1 MRCRGVAFS
10 SQILLAGALAAGC
23 VLMTQSPS
31 CASPI
36 AFVSLHGHGHKLRDA
51 ELRGAVPYDLA
62 HAADDVGDV
71 EDPPIVFKDAPRRQQ
86 AALLDQVGQLPGG
99 VLLADD

>member
-10 SQILLAGALAAGC
+10 SQILLAGAWAAGC

-31 CASPI
+31 CASSI
-36 AFVSLHGHGHKLRDA
+36 AFVRLHGHGHELRDA
-51 ELRGAVPYDLA
+51 ELRSAVPHDLA

-71 EDPPIVFKDAPRRQQ
+71 ENPPIVFEDAARLEQ
-86 AALLDQVGQLPGG
+86 AATLDQGGQLPGAG
-99 VLLADD
+99 SPPD